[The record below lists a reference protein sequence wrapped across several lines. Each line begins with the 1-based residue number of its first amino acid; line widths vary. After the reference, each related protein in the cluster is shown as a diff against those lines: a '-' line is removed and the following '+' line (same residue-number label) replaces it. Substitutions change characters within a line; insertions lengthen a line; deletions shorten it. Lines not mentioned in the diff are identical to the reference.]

1 MLFGMVGSHEL
12 PFSLVID
19 HTIVVVISNRLVT
32 SPVAIVADMGG
43 YTANYQRILG
53 KLTYLFGLQVGVSY
67 SCCRRLKHREITARV
82 RYEGQSS

>member
-1 MLFGMVGSHEL
+1 MLFGMVSPIEL
-12 PFSLVID
+12 PFSLATD
-19 HTIVVVISNRLVT
+19 HSVVVVISNRLVT

-53 KLTYLFGLQVGVSY
+53 KLTYPFGLQGGVSY
-67 SCCRRLKHREITARV
+67 SCCRCLKHRESTTRV